1 METYCG
7 ATEELALRGMKLR
20 EIAIESG
27 RSMKENWRNLTL
39 LLLALYLPFTLCTY
53 SLIRFVSAICEDV
66 DVIFNIPQPTLFLF
80 LGGLVT
86 VIYVVNYYLLLAS
99 TILVVG
105 VPFHSQE
112 PQLTPK
118 TILTATLRML
128 LTELL
133 TFFIFCLAILLLTL
147 ILTPPFML
155 WVNLVFS
162 YSNSNYIALT
172 SYVMELEIL
181 VFLVWA
187 VHFMLTVG
195 LVRPVATIERLWG
208 MAAIRRS
215 EALLRGRKMTAVTVL
230 ISFTVFALLN
240 KDNRLGKILMEGPK
254 TALPYLVFM
263 LSHLGTVIFV
273 SFLVTA
279 MSTVLYFYFS
289 CRVVCGDKGFD
300 LELSAY
306 QPIPQTVSVLM
317 KENGL

>member
-1 METYCG
+1 
-7 ATEELALRGMKLR
+7 
-20 EIAIESG
+20 
-27 RSMKENWRNLTL
+27 MKEHWRNLTS

-53 SLIRFVSAICEDV
+53 SLTRFVSAICEDV
-66 DVIFNIPQPTLFLF
+66 DGIFNIPHPTLFLF

-86 VIYVVNYYLLLAS
+86 VIYVVHYYLLLAS

-112 PQLTPK
+112 SQLTPK
-118 TILTATLRML
+118 TFLTATLRML
-128 LTELL
+128 MTELL
-133 TFFIFCLAILLLTL
+133 TFFILLTL
-147 ILTPPFML
+147 ILTPTFML

-162 YSNSNYIALT
+162 YSNSNYIALI

-215 EALLRGRKMTAVTVL
+215 GALLRGRKMTAVTVL

-240 KDNRLGKILMEGPK
+240 MDNRLGKILMEGPK
-254 TALPYLVFM
+254 MALPYLVFM

-279 MSTVLYFYFS
+279 MSTVLYFS
-289 CRVVCGDKGFD
+289 CRAVCGDKGLD
-300 LELSAY
+300 LELPAY
-306 QPIPQTVSVLM
+306 QPIPQTVRVLM